1 MGDIKNKNITSRDVD
16 FAKWY
21 TDIVRAANLAD
32 YSSVKGCIVI
42 EPNGYAI
49 WEKMQEIL
57 DKEFKKLGHV
67 NCQMP
72 LLIPENLL
80 KKEGDL
86 VEGFAPEVAWVTE
99 GGQKKLDERMAIR
112 PTSETLFCDYY
123 ASHVKSHRDLPKL
136 YNQWCNVLRWEKETR
151 PFLRSREFLW
161 QEGHTIHATREEAEK
176 ETDQMMGV
184 YHWFHNEILAI
195 PSIRGKKTEKEKF
208 AGAEYTLT
216 NEALMYNGVA
226 LQAGTSH
233 YFGQKFSKA
242 YNVTFTNKENKEEY
256 VYQTSWGTTT
266 RMIGGLIMV
275 HSDDYGLVL
284 PPRIAPRQVVIIAIG
299 SSEKVNELC
308 KKYNELLNDNNITS
322 YIDDSI
328 KSPGFKFAEAE
339 VNGIPVRIEIG
350 ERDLENNKITF
361 TRRDTREKIV
371 ESLEID
377 LVSYVKDLLETIQKD
392 MYERAKARRDALTFE
407 AHNLKEIEE
416 ILNKQPGF
424 IHAMW
429 CGNKECEEKIKEI
442 KGCKSRCIL
451 EDEKPIDDKCVCCG
465 KKANHHVVWGI
476 QY

>member
-1 MGDIKNKNITSRDVD
+1 MEKQNKKITSRDVD

-32 YSSVKGCIVI
+32 YSSVKGCITI

-57 DKEFKKLGHV
+57 DKEFKRLGHV

-80 KKEGDL
+80 KKETDL
-86 VEGFAPEVAWVTE
+86 VEGFAPEVAWVTI
-99 GGQKKLDERMAIR
+99 GGQKELEERLCIR

-123 ASHVKSHRDLPKL
+123 KTHVKSHRDLPKL

-161 QEGHTIHATREEAEK
+161 QEGHTIHSTEQEARQ
-176 ETDQMMGV
+176 ETDQMMDV
-184 YHWFHNEILAI
+184 YHRFHNEVLAI
-195 PSIRGKKTEKEKF
+195 PSIRGLKTDKEKF
-208 AGAEYTLT
+208 SGAEYTLT

-233 YFGQKFSKA
+233 YFGQKFSQA
-242 YNVTFTNKENKEEY
+242 YDVKFTNKENKEEY

-266 RMIGGLIMV
+266 RMIGALIMV

-284 PPRIAPRQVVIIAIG
+284 PPKIAPKQVVIIPIG
-299 SSEKVNELC
+299 NDEKVINKSEEI
-308 KKYNELLNDNNITS
+308 YNQLINNNIEV
-322 YIDDSI
+322 YIDKTD

-339 VNGIPVRIEIG
+339 VNGIPIRIEIG
-350 ERDLENNKITF
+350 KRDLEENKLTF
-361 TRRDTREKIV
+361 VRRDTREK
-371 ESLEID
+371 LTNTLDID
-377 LVSYVKDLLETIQKD
+377 VVTYTKNLLETIQND
-392 MYERAKARRDALTFE
+392 MYNKALKRRNELTFE
-407 AHNLKEIEE
+407 AHNLSELEN
-416 ILNKQPGF
+416 ILNTQPGF
-424 IHAMW
+424 IKGMW
-429 CGNKECEEKIKEI
+429 CGNEECEVKIKEI
-442 KGCKSRCIL
+442 KGCKSRCII
-451 EDEKPIDDKCVCCG
+451 EEEHIDKKCVCCG
-465 KKANHHVVWGI
+465 KEAKHLVVWGI

>member
-1 MGDIKNKNITSRDVD
+1 MKNDKITSRDVD
-16 FAKWY
+16 FATWY
-21 TDIVRAANLAD
+21 TDVVRAAHLAD
-32 YSSVKGCIVI
+32 YTAVKGCIAI

-57 DKEFKKLGHV
+57 DKKFKELGHV

-80 KKEGDL
+80 KKESEL
-86 VEGFAPEVAWVTE
+86 VEGFAPEVAWVTQ
-99 GGQKKLDERMAIR
+99 GGGKKLEEKLCIR

-123 ASHVKSHRDLPKL
+123 ASHIKSYRDLPKL

-161 QEGHTIHATREEAEK
+161 QEGHTIHATEEEAIK
-176 ETDQMMGV
+176 ETDQMMEV
-184 YHWFHNEILAI
+184 YRWFHHDILAI
-195 PSIRGKKTEKEKF
+195 PSIIGRKTEKEKF

-242 YNVTFTNKENKEEY
+242 YDVKFTNKENKEEY

-284 PPRIAPRQVVIIAIG
+284 PPRIAPRQVVIIPIG
-299 SSEKVNELC
+299 NSDDVIALTSKYKKQLNE
-308 KKYNELLNDNNITS
+308 NNITA
-322 YIDDSI
+322 YIDDTE

-339 VNGIPVRIEIG
+339 VNGIPLRIEIG
-350 ERDLENNKITF
+350 SRDLENKQITLV
-361 TRRDTREKIV
+361 RRDTREKITQ
-371 ESLEID
+371 SID
-377 LVSYVKDLLETIQKD
+377 IDIVDYVKGLLDTIQND
-392 MYERAKARRDALTFE
+392 MYERAKERRDNLTFE
-407 AHNLKEIEE
+407 AHNLKEMED

-429 CGNKECEEKIKEI
+429 CGDQACEEKIKEI
-442 KGCKSRCIL
+442 KGCKSRCIT
-451 EDEKPIDDKCVCCG
+451 EEEAIDTKCVCCG
-465 KKANHHVVWGI
+465 KEAKYHVVWGI

>member
-1 MGDIKNKNITSRDVD
+1 MKNEKITSRNED
-16 FAKWY
+16 FAAWY
-21 TDIVRAANLAD
+21 TDIVKAAHLAD
-32 YSSVKGCIVI
+32 YTAVKGCIAI

-57 DKEFKKLGHV
+57 DKKFKELGHV

-80 KKEGDL
+80 RKESEL
-86 VEGFAPEVAWVTE
+86 VEGFAPEVAWVTQ
-99 GGQKKLDERMAIR
+99 GGQKELEERLCIR

-161 QEGHTIHATREEAEK
+161 QEGHTIHATEEEAIK
-176 ETDQMMGV
+176 ETDQMMEV
-184 YHWFHNEILAI
+184 YRWFHHEILAI
-195 PSIRGKKTEKEKF
+195 PSIVGKKTEKEKF

-242 YNVTFTNKENKEEY
+242 YNVKFTNKENKEEY

-284 PPRIAPRQVVIIAIG
+284 PPRIAPRQVVIIPIG
-299 SSEKVNELC
+299 NSDEVIELA
-308 KKYNELLNDNNITS
+308 NNYKNKLIENNVVA
-322 YIDDSI
+322 YIDDSE
-328 KSPGFKFAEAE
+328 KSPGFKYAEAE

-350 ERDLENNKITF
+350 SRDLANNQVTF
-361 TRRDTREKIV
+361 VRRDTREKLV
-371 ESLEID
+371 ESLDID
-377 LVSYVKDLLETIQKD
+377 VVTYVKELLETIQKD
-392 MYERAKARRDALTFE
+392 MYVRAKERRDSLTFE
-407 AHNLKEIEE
+407 AHNLKDMED

-429 CGNKECEEKIKEI
+429 CGDKACEEKIKEI

-451 EDEKPIDDKCVCCG
+451 ENEPAIDTKCVCCG
-465 KKANHHVVWGI
+465 HDAKHHVVWGI